1 MTIPRL
7 NNNSNT
13 FRINDFKDSCGDL
26 LCQSFLELMIIQRVS
41 GKEESLTC
49 NRFANISAILGN
61 LLSPKILSLGI

>member
-13 FRINDFKDSCGDL
+13 FRINDFKDSRGDL

-41 GKEESLTC
+41 EKKKV
-49 NRFANISAILGN
+49 
-61 LLSPKILSLGI
+61 SPVTVLQIFLQFLVTY